1 MALYPRN
8 PGYECY
14 KLSVAH
20 TIFSCEV
27 VIED

>member
-1 MALYPRN
+1 MVLYSRK